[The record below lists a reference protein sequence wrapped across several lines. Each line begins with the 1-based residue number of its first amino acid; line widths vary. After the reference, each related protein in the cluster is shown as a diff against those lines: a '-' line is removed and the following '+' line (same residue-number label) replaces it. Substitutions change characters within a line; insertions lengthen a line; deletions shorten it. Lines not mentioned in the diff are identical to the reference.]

1 MSKLKRLSL
10 IDDSFL
16 RVESRRQPFHIGMLM
31 LLEPPADAPA
41 DFAAQ
46 LAARLRQSTQA
57 TAPFNKR
64 LVRRRG
70 LHYWTDDDDFDLGH
84 HFVNTS
90 LPKPGRIRELL
101 ALVSRVHSGHLDR
114 DYPLWRM
121 YLIEG
126 LEDGRIA
133 LYLKIHHSV
142 VDGVSAVQSLMNM
155 MATTPEASQGLPPP
169 WEAIKTKSDAQPQNL
184 PVPTPAAGMLPALR
198 SLARE
203 KLTGAVAPLLRELR
217 GTLKDFRAGNPHL
230 AVAGQAPRTIFNT
243 KVSATRRVA
252 AQSYSMPRIKAVAKA
267 FETSTNDVILAM
279 CAGALR
285 AYLKGIGE
293 LPEKSLVGAV
303 PISVRIAESDDANQ
317 VAFTLTTLATDLHDP
332 AERLRAIRDGMLY
345 NKQRM
350 RSLSPAQLQTYA
362 ALMLLPGAA
371 SVLLR
376 PNPSNAL
383 ATLCISHVPG
393 PRVPMYWQGARLAGL
408 YPISLVTDG
417 GALNVTI
424 VSRHDFVDFGLVACR
439 KSVPHMQRLLDHLE
453 DALKELE
460 TTL

>member
-1 MSKLKRLSL
+1 T
-10 IDDSFL
+10 
-16 RVESRRQPFHIGMLM
+16 E
-31 LLEPPADAPA
+31 
-41 DFAAQ
+41 
-46 LAARLRQSTQA
+46 
-57 TAPFNKR
+57 PFNKR

-70 LHYWTDDDDFDLGH
+70 LHYWADDEDFDLGH

-101 ALVSRVHSGHLDR
+101 SMISRVHSGHLDR
-114 DYPLWRM
+114 DYPLWRV

-133 LYLKIHHSV
+133 LYLKIHHSL
-142 VDGVSAVQSLMNM
+142 VDGVSAVHNLTER
-155 MATTPEASQGLPPP
+155 MATDPVESLSRPPP
-169 WEAIKTKSDAQPQNL
+169 WEVLRPKSDALPL
-184 PVPTPAAGMLPALR
+184 PVPTPAAGVVPAMQ

-203 KLTGAVAPLLRELR
+203 RLSSAVMPLLRELR
-217 GTLKDFRAGNPHL
+217 ATFRDFRNGNPNL

-243 KVSATRRVA
+243 RISATRRIA
-252 AQSYSMPRIKAVAKA
+252 AQSYSMPRIKAVGAA
-267 FETSTNDVILAM
+267 FQASSNDVILAM

-285 AYLKGIGE
+285 VYLKGIGE
-293 LPEKSLVGAV
+293 LPERSLVGAV
-303 PISVRIAESDDANQ
+303 PVSVRTKGSDDANQ
-317 VAFTLTTLATDLHDP
+317 VAFTLTSLATDVEDP
-332 AERLRAIRDGMLY
+332 AERLRAIRDGMAY

-350 RSLSPAQLQTYA
+350 RELSPGQLQAYA

-371 SVLLR
+371 TVMLGLT
-376 PNPSNAL
+376 PKNAL

-393 PRVPMYWQGARLAGL
+393 PRVPMYWQGAKLSGL
-408 YPISLVTDG
+408 YPLSLATDG
-417 GALNVTI
+417 GALNITI

-460 TTL
+460 SAI

>member
-1 MSKLKRLSL
+1 MKKLSL

-31 LLEPPADAPA
+31 LLEPPADAAP

-46 LAARLRQSTQA
+46 LAARLRQSTRA
-57 TAPFNKR
+57 TEPFNKR

-70 LHYWTDDDDFDLGH
+70 LHYWADDEDFDLGH

-101 ALVSRVHSGHLDR
+101 AMVSRVHSGHLDR
-114 DYPLWRM
+114 DYPLWRV

-133 LYLKIHHSV
+133 LYLKIHHSL
-142 VDGVSAVQSLMNM
+142 VDGVSAVHNLVEM
-155 MATTPEASQGLPPP
+155 MATTPEESLSRPPP
-169 WEAIKTKSDAQPQNL
+169 WEVLRPKSDALPL
-184 PVPTPAAGMLPALR
+184 PVPTPAAGVVPAMQ

-203 KLTGAVAPLLRELR
+203 RLSSAVMPLLRELR
-217 GTLKDFRAGNPHL
+217 ATFRDFRKGNPKL

-243 KVSATRRVA
+243 RISATRRIA
-252 AQSYSMPRIKAVAKA
+252 AQSYSMPRIKAVGKA
-267 FETSTNDVILAM
+267 FDASSNDVILAM

-285 AYLKGIGE
+285 AYLNGIGE
-293 LPEKSLVGAV
+293 LPERSLVGAV
-303 PISVRIAESDDANQ
+303 PVSVRTKGSDDANQ
-317 VAFTLTTLATDLHDP
+317 VAFTLTSLATDIEDP
-332 AERLRAIRDGMLY
+332 AERLRAIRDGMAY

-350 RSLSPAQLQTYA
+350 RELTPGQLQAYA

-371 SVLLR
+371 TVMLGLT
-376 PNPSNAL
+376 PKNAL

-408 YPISLVTDG
+408 YPLSLATDG
-417 GALNVTI
+417 GALNITI

-439 KSVPHMQRLLDHLE
+439 KSVPHMQRMLDHLE

-460 TTL
+460 FAI